1 VAARVGGLVRLVHPF
16 PSLLDGLV
24 VAAVAVVAGA
34 SIAPDALVLGLS
46 MTLLQFAIGA
56 LNDLHDAPT
65 DGGRVPAKP
74 IPSGLVSA
82 DQARVVVAGAAVGG
96 LALAATHGTG
106 LLVLAGLVLVI
117 GFGYDLVAKGTAW
130 SWLPF
135 ALGIP
140 ILPVYGWFGA
150 TGQVPA
156 WALALVPA
164 AACAGAALAVAN
176 ARADVERD
184 TANGVVTIATRLG
197 DSGTRM
203 ALILAWAG
211 AAAIALAWLIGGRAD
226 PASIV
231 AVLLSCLIIVLGVAF
246 GWRGTA
252 ERREWAWRI
261 QAVGAAV
268 AAVTWLAATVTL
280 S

>member
-1 VAARVGGLVRLVHPF
+1 MGGLVRLVHPF
-16 PSLLDGLV
+16 PSLLDGIV

-34 SIAPDALVLGLS
+34 PAAPDALVLGLS

-56 LNDLHDAPT
+56 LNDLHDAPA

-74 IPSGLVSA
+74 IPSGLVA
-82 DQARVVVAGAAVGG
+82 VDQARVVVVGAAVGG
-96 LALAATHGTG
+96 LTLAATYGPG
-106 LLVLAGLVLVI
+106 LLVLAALVLLI
-117 GFGYDLVAKGTAW
+117 GFAYDLLAKGTAW

-150 TGQVPA
+150 TGQVPV

-164 AACAGAALAVAN
+164 AACVGAALAVAN

-197 DSGTRM
+197 DPRSRL
-203 ALILAWAG
+203 ALVVAWTG
-211 AAAIALAWLIGGRAD
+211 AAAIALAWLIGGQAD
-226 PASIV
+226 WSSMVPV
-231 AVLLSCLIIVLGVAF
+231 VLSFVIIVLGVAL
-246 GWRGTA
+246 GWQGSA

-261 QAVGAAV
+261 QAVGAGV
-268 AAVTWLAATVTL
+268 AAVTWLAATVAL
-280 S
+280 G